1 MIFSNKY
8 TEDLLPVDI
17 HISMV
22 EILPRDKAENE
33 KLTVVVKLLPSDQ
46 DQARVLRLTVAKK
59 VQNKLQESLTVR
71 TDSQW
76 MLNLT

>member
-1 MIFSNKY
+1 
-8 TEDLLPVDI
+8 
-17 HISMV
+17 MV
-22 EILPRDKAENE
+22 EVLPRDKAENK

>member
-1 MIFSNKY
+1 
-8 TEDLLPVDI
+8 
-17 HISMV
+17 MV

-46 DQARVLRLTVAKK
+46 DQARVLWPTVTKK
-59 VQNKLQESLTVR
+59 MPNKLQESLTVR

-76 MLNLT
+76 TH